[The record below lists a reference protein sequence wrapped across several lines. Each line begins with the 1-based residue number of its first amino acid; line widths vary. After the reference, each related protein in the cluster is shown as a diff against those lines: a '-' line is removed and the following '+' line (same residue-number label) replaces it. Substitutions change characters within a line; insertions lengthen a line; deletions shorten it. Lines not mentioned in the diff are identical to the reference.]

1 MFFCSTG
8 TLIAGE
14 NVIIR
19 DLHKTMKGDPRGKK
33 PKKKKKDDKSMD
45 NKARSLGGA
54 VSITGRFDSSKPV
67 KKFFKDFKKK
77 SPEVSMAEAT
87 NLYIQNILNSSN
99 LKGNIENFLNR
110 YVKGID
116 LVARKIPDF
125 IESDKNLVEE
135 IERELQESDEIMM
148 DIPGLIRKCTMLQGE
163 LDMIYVNDIMQKD
176 YRLRDLEWSEGS
188 KLGTGAFAIVYAAK
202 LRQGDTYID
211 VALKWFKDS
220 VRNHTV
226 IDILLADRTMR

>member
-1 MFFCSTG
+1 
-8 TLIAGE
+8 
-14 NVIIR
+14 
-19 DLHKTMKGDPRGKK
+19 
-33 PKKKKKDDKSMD
+33 MD

-54 VSITGRFDSSKPV
+54 VSITGRFDSSKSV

-87 NLYIQNILNSSN
+87 NLYIQNILNSTD

-125 IESDKNLVEE
+125 IESDKNLLEE
-135 IERELQESDEIMM
+135 IEREVQESDEIMKE
-148 DIPGLIRKCTMLQGE
+148 IPGLIRKCRMLQGE

-176 YRLRDLEWSEGS
+176 YRLRDLEWSESS
-188 KLGTGAFAIVYAAK
+188 KLGTGAFAIVYAAT

-211 VALKWFKDS
+211 VALKWFKDP

-226 IDILLADRTMR
+226 TDIECIAKLCLISHNVTI

>member
-1 MFFCSTG
+1 
-8 TLIAGE
+8 
-14 NVIIR
+14 
-19 DLHKTMKGDPRGKK
+19 
-33 PKKKKKDDKSMD
+33 MD
-45 NKARSLGGA
+45 NKARSLGGV

-87 NLYIQNILNSSN
+87 NLYIQNILNSTD
-99 LKGNIENFLNR
+99 LKGNIKNFLNR

-125 IESDKNLVEE
+125 IESDKNLLEE
-135 IERELQESDEIMM
+135 IEREVQESDEIMKE
-148 DIPGLIRKCTMLQGE
+148 IPGLIRKCRMLQGE
-163 LDMIYVNDIMQKD
+163 LDMIYVKDIMQKD
-176 YRLRDLEWSEGS
+176 YRLRDLEWRESS
-188 KLGTGAFAIVYAAK
+188 KLGTGAFAIVYAAT

-211 VALKWFKDS
+211 VALKWFKDP

-226 IDILLADRTMR
+226 TDILLEDRTMR